1 MCEFRKPSMMPEY
14 SDQYS
19 LQAVHTFGLQ
29 ASARK
34 LVTVV
39 SESGLR
45 DAVAACQA
53 AGEPFF
59 VLGEGSN
66 TVFTGDVDATIIRMG
81 LMGRQWLEPAV
92 AVGLQSLSASARDV
106 GADPAPGILPQSLPD
121 AATWRLRVA
130 AGENWHEL
138 VEWTLLQGK
147 PGLEN
152 LALIP
157 GSVGACPVQNI
168 GAYGLE
174 VMDRIESVRILDLT
188 SLQFRELSATQCRFS
203 YRDSIFKHELAGRAV
218 ITSVTFALPV
228 QWQALASYADIA
240 RWLEAAGIAQPGAR
254 DIFNAVV
261 AVRTSKLPDPRV
273 MGNAGSFFKNPI
285 VDAAVLDQLRASWPE
300 IVSYPQPDGRV
311 KLAAGW
317 LIDKAGL
324 KGYCVGGAAVSD
336 RQALV
341 LVNRGGASASDLRL
355 LVAHVKAT
363 VAELFAVEL
372 EPEPVMVPK

>member
-1 MCEFRKPSMMPEY
+1 MMPEY
-14 SDQYS
+14 SDPFS

-29 ASARK
+29 AHARR
-34 LVTVV
+34 LVTVQ
-39 SESGLR
+39 SEGQLR
-45 DAVAACQA
+45 DIVAACQQ
-53 AGEPFF
+53 AGETFF

-66 TVFTGDVDATIIRMG
+66 TVFTTDVNATVIRMG
-81 LMGRQWLEPAV
+81 LMGRQWLEPA
-92 AVGLQSLSASARDV
+92 SAHV
-106 GADPAPGILPQSLPD
+106 
-121 AATWRLRVA
+121 RLRVA

-138 VEWTLLQGK
+138 VEWTLLQGR

-174 VMDRIESVRILDLT
+174 VMDRIESVRILDLAT
-188 SLQFRELSATQCRFS
+188 LEFRELSAVECRFS
-203 YRDSIFKHELAGRAV
+203 YRDSIFKHELSERAV
-218 ITSVTFALPV
+218 ITAVTFALPLRWEPV
-228 QWQALASYADIA
+228 ASYADIA
-240 RWLEAAGIAQPGAR
+240 RCLGSSGISVPTAR

-285 VDAAVLDQLRASWPE
+285 VDGSVLDQLRASWPE

-324 KGYCVGGAAVSD
+324 KGFAVGGAAVSD
-336 RQALV
+336 KQALV
-341 LVNRGGASASDLRL
+341 LVNRGGATASDLRG
-355 LVAHVKAT
+355 LVEHVKTT
-363 VAELFAVEL
+363 VAERFGVEL